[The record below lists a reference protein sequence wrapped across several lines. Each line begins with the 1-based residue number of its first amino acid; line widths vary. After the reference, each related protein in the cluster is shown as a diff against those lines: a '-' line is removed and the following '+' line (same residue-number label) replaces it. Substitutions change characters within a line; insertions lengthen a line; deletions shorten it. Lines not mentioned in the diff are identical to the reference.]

1 MQPGRKL
8 QREYANGLRRLKRS
22 AKSRS
27 VYVAWQGF
35 TIVQRREEMKG
46 EEENDRKSEVRKKIN
61 ESR

>member
-1 MQPGRKL
+1 M
-8 QREYANGLRRLKRS
+8 
-22 AKSRS
+22 
-27 VYVAWQGF
+27 AWQGF

>member
-35 TIVQRREEMKG
+35 TIVRGREKMKG
-46 EEENDRKSEVRKKIN
+46 EEENE
-61 ESR
+61 